1 MLHTII
7 CQGVEVLPFALLKLR
22 QFAAFATGGP
32 CVIATQL
39 FYFPINAN

>member
-7 CQGVEVLPFALLKLR
+7 CRGVEELPFAPFKLR

-32 CVIATQL
+32 CVIATLL
-39 FYFPINAN
+39 FYFPVNAN